1 MKINFILLKRS
12 LIAVLGLI
20 AVYYLITLSVALISQ
35 PSNIENN
42 FSSISNAQYVAPSGV
57 QQSFQPSST
66 GFDYRV
72 VGYRASNNQAS
83 VFVQKNNQT
92 YVVQQGEL
100 LENKYKLISVDSKV
114 AIFNHNGKS
123 FQLSTNLKIDN

>member
-12 LIAVLGLI
+12 LIAVLGMI

-72 VGYRASNNQAS
+72 VGYRQAIIKPPYLFRKTIKPMLFS
-83 VFVQKNNQT
+83 RANSWK
-92 YVVQQGEL
+92 
-100 LENKYKLISVDSKV
+100 
-114 AIFNHNGKS
+114 
-123 FQLSTNLKIDN
+123 TNTS